1 MRNFS
6 NQQTNDFLPFAVI
19 LYAQKKSGV
28 KFSPERF
35 FLWNWLKLI
44 SRKNDFWIYNN
55 VGEQHQCPDIIK
67 VIAQEKIIQFSSVT
81 YIHSNCRKIKFY

>member
-19 LYAQKKSGV
+19 LYAQKILVLSSLWKI
-28 KFSPERF
+28 